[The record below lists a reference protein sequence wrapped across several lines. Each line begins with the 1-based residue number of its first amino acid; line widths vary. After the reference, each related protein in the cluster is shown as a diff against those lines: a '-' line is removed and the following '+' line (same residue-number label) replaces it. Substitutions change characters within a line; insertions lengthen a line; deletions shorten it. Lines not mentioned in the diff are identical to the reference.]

1 MAGEIKKRRKKRP
14 PSYAW
19 ARHAEVSPYYRQL
32 SDAAEEGLAYA
43 TRLTEDAAFRAE
55 RALRGELLS
64 PLSLN
69 ELAEQEGISVQAVS
83 ACIRQ
88 ARRQLFGGL
97 SDSGIYYRAARQSEL
112 SSRPARQC
120 AAPHCERL
128 LPRLASRARTYC
140 DGACRVRACRA
151 RQRQKRDSLSS
162 VSPY

>member
-1 MAGEIKKRRKKRP
+1 MHDQMKKPRRKRP

-19 ARHAEVSPYYRQL
+19 ARHAAASPHYRQL
-32 SDAAEEGLAYA
+32 SDAAEEGLGYA

-69 ELAEQEGISVQAVS
+69 GLAEQEGISVQAVS

-97 SDSGIYYRAARQSEL
+97 SGSGIYYRAARQSEL
-112 SSRPARQC
+112 SSRPARTC
-120 AAPHCERL
+120 AAPGCEQL
-128 LPRLASRARTYC
+128 LPPLASRARTYC
-140 DGACRVRACRA
+140 DGACRVRAYRA
-151 RQRQKRDSLSS
+151 R
-162 VSPY
+162 